1 MQRLGISLVSWVVRW
16 PRAIHAQ
23 EAGCIYRLGIMTP
36 SLKIAAS
43 PILAFFDELR
53 VFGFVAGQNLKV
65 DGGGY
70 GLRDGNFRCIH
81 RALTEGVICRRALE

>member
-1 MQRLGISLVSWVVRW
+1 
-16 PRAIHAQ
+16 
-23 EAGCIYRLGIMTP
+23 MTP

-53 VFGFVAGQNLKV
+53 VFGF
-65 DGGGY
+65 D
-70 GLRDGNFRCIH
+70 

>member
-1 MQRLGISLVSWVVRW
+1 MVAGGLTCSGGNFLVSWVVRRSRG
-16 PRAIHAQ
+16 RAPSTHRRRVA
-23 EAGCIYRLGIMTP
+23 IYRLGIMTP

-53 VFGFVAGQNLKV
+53 VFGF
-65 DGGGY
+65 D
-70 GLRDGNFRCIH
+70 